1 MSPLFHFCH
10 IVINHFVCQPL
21 ISVNLFPMEQNYN
34 LKARINVVK
43 KVAFLGLTGN
53 DANHPQSVISCL
65 QTKICQRAN
74 RYFCHATYVLNK
86 IETLPYI
93 CA

>member
-1 MSPLFHFCH
+1 
-10 IVINHFVCQPL
+10 
-21 ISVNLFPMEQNYN
+21 MEQNYN

-53 DANHPQSVISCL
+53 DANHPQSWPGSKYVISCL

-86 IETLPYI
+86 TETLPYM
-93 CA
+93 CMKKVT